1 MEAETVHFLE
11 CVALG
16 KEPLVRGEQ
25 ARIVMQVYQAADES
39 AESGLPVDIAVPA
52 TLTTA
57 DPKRRAG

>member
-1 MEAETVHFLE
+1 
-11 CVALG
+11 
-16 KEPLVRGEQ
+16 
-25 ARIVMQVYQAADES
+25 MQVYQAADES